1 MKEQLII
8 LGFIAGLIFC
18 ATYTN
23 KSLMEG
29 FNDRNRP
36 PQNDELDCPNL
47 LVRKGNKLM
56 LLNNRKA
63 RIPGINPIYFDNL
76 EDYVEFVKWQRSQDI
91 KCPVLYFNEMQDA
104 QGNTKYRML
113 NGPMDPQAGLPSY
126 NQVMVNEVPLYDANM
141 DHPPYNQ
148 NNYHGFDST
157 NQNLGRYTSLDKA
170 FYTNTKRKSA
180 DAMEVNWAGAESAR
194 RMVKSGKYDKD
205 FRPNTEFSQFKG
217 IQIAS
222 PDQPT
227 KMFGTNI
234 LRKPRTETAP
244 TSAGAKTQDAEVDK
258 ELKQKGQLN
267 NI

>member
-47 LVRKGNKLM
+47 LVKKGNKLM

-113 NGPMDPQAGLPSY
+113 NDPMDPQAGLPSY

-170 FYTNTKRKSA
+170 FYTNAKRKSA
-180 DAMEVNWAGAESAR
+180 DAMEVNWAGAEASR
-194 RMVKSGKYDKD
+194 RKVRSGKYDKE
-205 FRPNTEFSQFKG
+205 FRPNTKFSQFKG

-222 PDQPT
+222 QDQPT

-234 LRKPRTETAP
+234 LNKPNNKNAP
-244 TSAGAKTQDAEVDK
+244 TSAGAGTGDAEIDRT
-258 ELKQKGQLN
+258 LKKKNKLK
-267 NI
+267 

>member
-18 ATYTN
+18 ASYTN

-29 FNDRNRP
+29 FNARNRNP
-36 PQNDELDCPNL
+36 LNNEFACPNL

-63 RIPGINPIYFDNL
+63 RIPGINPIFFYNL

-104 QGNTKYRML
+104 QGNTQYRML
-113 NGPMDPQAGLPSY
+113 NDPLDPQAGLPSY
-126 NQVMVNEVPLYDANM
+126 NQLMATEVPLYDSNM

-170 FYTNTKRKSA
+170 FYTNTNRKSA
-180 DAMEVNWAGAESAR
+180 DAMEVNWAGAELSR
-194 RMVKSGKYDKD
+194 RMVESGKYDKD
-205 FRPNTEFSQFKG
+205 FRPDAQFSQFKG
-217 IQIAS
+217 IEIA
-222 PDQPT
+222 PPQQHT
-227 KMFGTNI
+227 VVKQRLKN
-234 LRKPRTETAP
+234 AP
-244 TSAGAKTQDAEVDK
+244 TSAGAKT
-258 ELKQKGQLN
+258 
-267 NI
+267 